1 MTGYKIISHDN
12 GPFSTA
18 SRNKHEKVLVT
29 YKLEDF
35 GYTEHF

>member
-1 MTGYKIISHDN
+1 MTGYKIVSRDN
-12 GPFSTA
+12 GPFSNA